1 MKEIILYIWVAF
13 VTPKFY
19 VYSTVSIWN
28 PINFPL
34 TTMSVFPIANARL
47 ELKLLKVVFYWLHFP
62 EFMWKMSK
70 MYNLVSN
77 AN

>member
-1 MKEIILYIWVAF
+1 MKEIILDIWVAF

-28 PINFPL
+28 PINFQL